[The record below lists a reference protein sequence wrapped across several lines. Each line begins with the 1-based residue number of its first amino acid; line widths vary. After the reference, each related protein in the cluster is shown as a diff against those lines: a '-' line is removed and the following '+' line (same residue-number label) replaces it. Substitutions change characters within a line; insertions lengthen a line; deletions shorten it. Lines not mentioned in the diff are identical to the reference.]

1 VHFDLHPGAR
11 EVVTRSLT
19 GQHTL
24 EFRTQRD
31 ITISRKI
38 QQSRFLQSEFCRY
51 DKEIRFDVAVEQLEL
66 RRGGEFV
73 IDCMSSI
80 EDTKGNNGES
90 GELRV
95 FCADQ
100 FPHGVALEYVRA
112 AGAGPVRSLILSTA
126 VCR

>member
-1 VHFDLHPGAR
+1 MARGGGGCSGAIVEKAGLAAEVQFDTEQIL
-11 EVVTRSLT
+11 
-19 GQHTL
+19 
-24 EFRTQRD
+24 
-31 ITISRKI
+31 
-38 QQSRFLQSEFCRY
+38 
-51 DKEIRFDVAVEQLEL
+51 VEQLEL